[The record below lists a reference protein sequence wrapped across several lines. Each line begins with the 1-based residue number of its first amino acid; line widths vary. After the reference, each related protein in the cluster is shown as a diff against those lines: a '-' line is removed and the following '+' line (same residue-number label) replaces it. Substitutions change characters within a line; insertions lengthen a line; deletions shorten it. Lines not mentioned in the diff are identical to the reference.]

1 MRRLDGMRAAAR
13 AELLPPGPGAGD
25 AYDAFS
31 LALPGDAKI
40 RYLDEKAPAVRTAL
54 GEAAEV
60 WDDA

>member
-1 MRRLDGMRAAAR
+1 MRAVAR
-13 AELLPPGPGAGD
+13 AELLSPGLGAGD
-25 AYDAFS
+25 EYDAFS